1 MLARGNENLLLIA
14 GFRWFQDLSGGFR
27 SFQVVPCFSSYH
39 KTLKFRLQNFEPKFF
54 RIWKIQIVWIFV
66 LAGTKI

>member
-1 MLARGNENLLLIA
+1 MLARGTKVIIA
-14 GFRWFQDLSGGFR
+14 GFRWFQALSGGFS

-39 KTLKFRLQNFEPKFF
+39 KTLKFRLHSNFF
-54 RIWKIQIVWIFV
+54 RMWKIQIVWIFV